1 MEAIRNLTIEY
12 ATRVKAVDPQAVVL
26 GPEEWGWSGYLYSGY
41 DLQVGVYGL
50 HVGGYNLQV
59 GYGVSAVGVYTPC
72 VACGLS
78 PEQWGCAC
86 RLWIIDRQNCAPHN
100 VPLCVGVHTAL
111 APLLLTIPVQN
122 EHIHGSSTPLFK

>member
-41 DLQVGVYGL
+41 DLQVGGYGL

-59 GYGVSAVGVYTPC
+59 GFWGFGGRGVHPM
-72 VACGLS
+72 CGLRS
-78 PEQWGCAC
+78 EP
-86 RLWIIDRQNCAPHN
+86 
-100 VPLCVGVHTAL
+100 
-111 APLLLTIPVQN
+111 
-122 EHIHGSSTPLFK
+122 